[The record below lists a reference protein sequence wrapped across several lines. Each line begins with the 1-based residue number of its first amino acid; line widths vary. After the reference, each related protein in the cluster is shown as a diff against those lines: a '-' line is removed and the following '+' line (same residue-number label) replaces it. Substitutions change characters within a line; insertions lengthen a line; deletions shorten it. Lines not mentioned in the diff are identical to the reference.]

1 MLTAT
6 ARWIGIAAASILANA
21 GLAIS
26 LFRMKRRAE
35 LLAIA
40 REKAALDLQNLQ
52 QAFHRFAPRRPS
64 CAFSMATLKQPGRT
78 AAEREIRQRR
88 PAGYAVLITL

>member
-21 GLAIS
+21 GLAIWLS
-26 LFRMKRRAE
+26 RMKRRAE

-40 REKAALDLQNLQ
+40 REKAAWI
-52 QAFHRFAPRRPS
+52 FKICSRPFAGLHHGDPRAHS
-64 CAFSMATLKQPGRT
+64 QWL
-78 AAEREIRQRR
+78 
-88 PAGYAVLITL
+88 L